1 MNINFSQNAWNTE
14 EITYAYSYRFE
25 QTPFFEQ
32 LEDCVQNCENP
43 DAKYG
48 FDNISLLS
56 RKKFSSHAKIT
67 TRCAFEGMGAPLI
80 VIVDKLYTDERSSV
94 RYGDYL
100 EVVLYRE
107 GVNIWRM
114 KMQDK
119 KVTWKLLMSVSFPV
133 SEDEIHTLEVEIEE
147 DMLFVKADGKRMA
160 LWIDDMY
167 PSYHLGINA
176 CEGIN
181 RFYDL
186 EIESI

>member
-1 MNINFSQNAWNTE
+1 MNINFSRNGWNTD
-14 EITYAYSYRFE
+14 EITYAYSNRFE
-25 QTPFFEQ
+25 QTPVFEQ
-32 LEDCVQNCENP
+32 LEHCVQNCENS

-48 FDNISLLS
+48 FDNISLLT

-67 TRCAFEGMGAPLI
+67 TRCAFEELGAPLI
-80 VIVDKLYTDERSSV
+80 VIADKLYTDERSV
-94 RYGDYL
+94 MRYGDYL

-133 SEDEIHTLEVEIEE
+133 TEDAIHTLEVEIEE

-160 LWIDDMY
+160 LQIDEMY

-181 RFYDL
+181 RFFDL
-186 EIESI
+186 NIEE

>member
-1 MNINFSQNAWNTE
+1 MNINFSQNAWNTD

-25 QTPFFEQ
+25 QTPVFEQ
-32 LEDCVQNCENP
+32 LENCVQNCENS

-56 RKKFSSHAKIT
+56 RKKYSSHAKII
-67 TRCAFEGMGAPLI
+67 TRCAFEELGAPLI
-80 VIVDKLYTDERSSV
+80 VITDKLYTDERSVV

-107 GVNIWRM
+107 GVNVWRM
-114 KMQDK
+114 KMQDG
-119 KVTWKLLMSVSFPV
+119 KVTWKLLMSVTFPV
-133 SEDEIHTLEVEIEE
+133 CENTIHTLEVEIEE
-147 DMLFVKADGKRMA
+147 DMLFIKVDSKKMKLR
-160 LWIDDMY
+160 IDEMY

-181 RFYDL
+181 RFFDL
-186 EIESI
+186 KIEE